1 MSAPEHDPDATTTAH
16 LTGEAFTEGI
26 TDVNRR
32 RLASWTAEE
41 VGRIPP
47 EARQRLALG
56 PFCAMGLVAF
66 ADGRF
71 DETELDAIADWL
83 EERTSEE
90 GPLALLWS
98 VGQGTLPELR
108 LRARRP
114 DQWESDLS
122 EAMQTLVSWVAVRAR
137 EPWLAAVHDAA
148 EAIAGASS
156 DGGLLAE
163 YFKTPISDDE
173 RMVLT
178 SIEHLLEAARMAD

>member
-1 MSAPEHDPDATTTAH
+1 MSAPEHDPDATTLAH
-16 LTGEAFTEGI
+16 LAGEAFTEGI
-26 TDVNRR
+26 TDMTRD
-32 RLASWTAEE
+32 RLSAWTPEQVA
-41 VGRIPP
+41 RIPA
-47 EARQRLALG
+47 EARHRLALG

-83 EERTSEE
+83 EDRTGQE

-98 VGQGTLPELR
+98 VGRDTLPELR

-122 EAMQTLVSWVAVRAR
+122 QAIQTLVSWVEVGAR
-137 EPWLAAVHDAA
+137 EPWLSTVHEAA

-163 YFKTPISDDE
+163 YFKVPVSDDE
-173 RMVLT
+173 RMVIT